1 MDPPAAW
8 VRKPL
13 SILLII
19 IEREFASDYFVFCCL
34 LATSRAGVGLAEPPL
49 PLRRSTVVQSIV
61 WPPLRTLEELHS
73 IQSVPFAVL
82 YLLPGPMASGLGL
95 GYGVL
100 LKVLSMLTVVKQRV
114 PSFQPR
120 GRATENQFTIPR
132 HLI

>member
-1 MDPPAAW
+1 MDPPGAW

-19 IEREFASDYFVFCCL
+19 IEREFASDYFVFCC
-34 LATSRAGVGLAEPPL
+34 TSRAGVGLAEPPL

-82 YLLPGPMASGLGL
+82 YLHTGPMASGLRP

-100 LKVLSMLTVVKQRV
+100 LKVLSMLTVVKRV

-120 GRATENQFTIPR
+120 GRATENRVTIPR